1 MPNVIIERFAY
12 APDGTFGRIKLPNGT
27 QFVTVERPWLSNKA
41 YESCIPDGIYTMEK
55 RRSPVVERTSGGNY
69 LEGWEITH
77 VPGRTY
83 IMIHPGNWPD
93 NFEGCIGVG
102 MNYQILDGRN
112 AVAQSRSAFA
122 QVMGALDGRDTW
134 LLEIRPFLMEYP

>member
-1 MPNVIIERFAY
+1 
-12 APDGTFGRIKLPNGT
+12 
-27 QFVTVERPWLSNKA
+27 
-41 YESCIPDGIYTMEK
+41 
-55 RRSPVVERTSGGNY
+55 
-69 LEGWEITH
+69 
-77 VPGRTY
+77 
-83 IMIHPGNWPD
+83 
-93 NFEGCIGVG
+93 